1 LVAAAPGFVTGSVTA
16 KLDAKNRLFDIA
28 RDAVH
33 DIIFASLTANNLDRQ
48 LSTIGENLMQNPPPN
63 QQGNER
69 AKTALGL
76 DANLGAALGYPIG
89 IIALIVFI
97 IEKENRFARFH
108 ALQSLMCHVAWVVI
122 FIVVAVLF
130 TLLAFLIALIGST
143 SSAGGAVGGLLGI
156 LITLVWL
163 AVIAAYIG
171 GLLFAAFKAYSGSW
185 FKFPIIG
192 NMAEKIVNK

>member
-1 LVAAAPGFVTGSVTA
+1 
-16 KLDAKNRLFDIA
+16 
-28 RDAVH
+28 
-33 DIIFASLTANNLDRQ
+33 
-48 LSTIGENLMQNPPPN
+48 MQNPPPN
-63 QQGNER
+63 QPGGENS
-69 AKTALGL
+69 KTALGL

-108 ALQSLMCHVAWVVI
+108 ALQSLLVHVAWVVV
-122 FIVVAVLF
+122 FIVVAIVFTIIGVL
-130 TLLAFLIALIGST
+130 AAAASAT

-163 AVIAAYIG
+163 GVILAYIA
-171 GLLFAAFKAYSGSW
+171 GLLFAAFKAYGGNW

>member
-1 LVAAAPGFVTGSVTA
+1 
-16 KLDAKNRLFDIA
+16 
-28 RDAVH
+28 
-33 DIIFASLTANNLDRQ
+33 
-48 LSTIGENLMQNPPPN
+48 MQNPPPN
-63 QQGNER
+63 QQGNET

-108 ALQSLMCHVAWVVI
+108 ALQSLLCHVAWVVV
-122 FIVVAVLF
+122 FIVVAILF
-130 TLLAFLIALIGST
+130 TIIGVLAAAASAT

-163 AVIAAYIG
+163 GVILAYIA

-192 NMAEKIVNK
+192 NMAEKVVNK

>member
-1 LVAAAPGFVTGSVTA
+1 
-16 KLDAKNRLFDIA
+16 
-28 RDAVH
+28 
-33 DIIFASLTANNLDRQ
+33 
-48 LSTIGENLMQNPPPN
+48 MQNPPPN
-63 QQGNER
+63 QQGNEK

-108 ALQSLMCHVAWVVI
+108 ALQSLLCHIAWVVI
-122 FIVVAVLF
+122 IIVVVILF
-130 TLLAFLIALIGST
+130 TVLGLLIALIGAS
-143 SSAGGAVGGLLGI
+143 SSAGGAIGSLLGL

>member
-1 LVAAAPGFVTGSVTA
+1 MPKIVGFY
-16 KLDAKNRLFDIA
+16 IA
-28 RDAVH
+28 RGAVH
-33 DIIFASLTANNLDRQ
+33 DIIFATLTANNLNRQ
-48 LSTIGENLMQNPPPN
+48 LSTTGEKLMQNPPPN

-108 ALQSLMCHVAWVVI
+108 ALQSLLCHIAWVVI
-122 FIVVAVLF
+122 IFVVFILFFVLGLILAV
-130 TLLAFLIALIGST
+130 IGAS
-143 SSAGGAVGGLLGI
+143 SSAGGAIAGLLSILGI
-156 LITLVWL
+156 LVWL

-171 GLLFAAFKAYSGSW
+171 GLLFAAYKAYSGSW
-185 FKFPIIG
+185 FKLPFIG

>member
-1 LVAAAPGFVTGSVTA
+1 
-16 KLDAKNRLFDIA
+16 
-28 RDAVH
+28 
-33 DIIFASLTANNLDRQ
+33 
-48 LSTIGENLMQNPPPN
+48 MQNPPPN
-63 QQGNER
+63 QQGNET

-108 ALQSLMCHVAWVVI
+108 ALQSLLCHIAWVVV

-130 TLLAFLIALIGST
+130 TIIGILAAAISST

-163 AVIAAYIG
+163 GVVLAYIG
-171 GLLFAAFKAYSGSW
+171 ALLFAAFKAYSGSW